1 MAVEY
6 FEDFAVGDTHT
17 FGTFSIDADEIKT
30 FAKRWDPQPFHLDED
45 AADESPFEGLVA
57 SGWHTVLLAMRTI
70 VEGFGGRLRS
80 RGARGVD
87 ALRWIRPLRP
97 GDTCSVR
104 GEVLDKSPTQDTPA
118 RGDLRYEVVV
128 ENQEGDVVMRMES
141 LFMVERRE
149 PGPGD
154 GDQAAP
160 PSSTG

>member
-17 FGTFSIDADEIKT
+17 FGTFSVNADEIKT
-30 FAKRWDPQPFHLDED
+30 FAKRWDPQPFHLDEEH
-45 AADESPFEGLVA
+45 AADTPFEGLVA

-87 ALRWIRPLRP
+87 ALRWVQPLRP

-104 GEVLDKSPTQDTPA
+104 GEVLDKSLGQDDPD

-141 LFMVERRE
+141 LFMVERRD
-149 PGPGD
+149 PGPGEA
-154 GDQAAP
+154 GQAASG
-160 PSSTG
+160 SSSG